1 MAYATQSD
9 IENRFGVDNVAQWSN
24 LENESTTTD
33 TARIA
38 EAIAFADQEIDDRFI
53 DSAYVVPLSASG
65 TNGLR
70 PVTGW
75 AAALAGA
82 WLFQSRLMRGNAAGN
97 AETVMFQRRAA
108 LEEMDLYLAGC
119 RRLSCARKTEMQT
132 YPEIV

>member
-9 IENRFGVDNVAQWSN
+9 IEDRFGVDNVAQWSN
-24 LENESTTTD
+24 LENESTTAD

-38 EAIAFADQEIDDRFI
+38 NAIAFAGQEIDDRFRN
-53 DSAYVVPLSASG
+53 SEYVVPLSAAGSSG
-65 TNGLR
+65 LL

-108 LEEMDLYLAGC
+108 QEEMDLYLAGC
-119 RRLSCARKTEMQT
+119 RRLDCTRKARMQNF
-132 YPEIV
+132 PQVV